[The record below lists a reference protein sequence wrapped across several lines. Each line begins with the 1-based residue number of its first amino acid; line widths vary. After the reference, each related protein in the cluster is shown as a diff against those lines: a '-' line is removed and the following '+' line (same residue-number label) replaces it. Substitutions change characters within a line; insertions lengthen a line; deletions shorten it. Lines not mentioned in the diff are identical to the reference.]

1 MDKTYAQIRKTIV
14 TGKGHNRKRQ
24 TLCLK
29 LHSLGQEPYFSA
41 TINSERCGPS
51 IAGLKMAAG
60 PYHKTI
66 ARLFPEFRPY
76 LGWHLVTTA
85 GPMRYLANAAY
96 WAGLDK
102 EWCRDGK
109 GDPPNRRRFDSTTL
123 WGALPGDT
131 DLSHPMDDPALTRA
145 ALTAILEERLP
156 VLLAAYR
163 RDMETLFGSQAPEML
178 DGVRQAFATS
188 VAA

>member
-14 TGKGHNRKRQ
+14 TGEGHDRKRH
-24 TLCLK
+24 TVCLE
-29 LHSLGQEPYFSA
+29 LHALGQEPYFSA
-41 TINSERCGPS
+41 TIDSERWAEDGGG
-51 IAGLKMAAG
+51 AD
-60 PYHKTI
+60 HETI

-76 LGWHLVTTA
+76 LRWHLVSTA
-85 GPMRYLANAAY
+85 GPMHYLANAAY

-102 EWCRDGK
+102 EWCRGEK
-109 GDPPNRRRFDSTTL
+109 GDPPNRRHFDSATL
-123 WGALPGDT
+123 WGALPGDAG
-131 DLSHPMDDPALTRA
+131 LSHPMDDPALTRA
-145 ALTAILEERLP
+145 TLTAILEERLLA
-156 VLLAAYR
+156 LLAAYR